1 MKNLIILLSFVLLL
15 GSCGQ
20 KTVFKD
26 YHRFD
31 NISWDRFDIL
41 TFDVD
46 VQKDQKLDFSLL
58 LRHHTYYPY
67 NYLDVNI
74 TFYTPSGASMSRDY
88 HFELKTKE
96 GSWKSEGAGD
106 FWDIEL
112 PIRDEMLFSE
122 SGICMVRIEN
132 KMTKIKTPGIIEVGL
147 KARISD

>member
-1 MKNLIILLSFVLLL
+1 MKKIIVLFSFILLL

-41 TFDVD
+41 NFNVD
-46 VQKDQKLDFSLL
+46 VQKDEKLDFDLL
-58 LRHHTYYPY
+58 LRHHTNYPY
-67 NYLDVNI
+67 DYLDVNI

-88 HFELKTKE
+88 HFKLKNKD
-96 GSWKSEGAGD
+96 GSWKSDGLGD

-112 PIRDEMLFSE
+112 PIRNEMLFSE
-122 SGICMVRIEN
+122 SGICKVRIEN
-132 KMTKIKTPGIIEVGL
+132 KMTKINTPGIIEVGL
-147 KARISD
+147 KAQISN